1 MNEINIAAVI
11 MVCNEEKRISTTLE
25 SLKKNVKGIIV
36 FDTGSED
43 NTIKIIKNFS
53 KKEKISFHLLEGV
66 FEDFAKSRN
75 KLLDFANKIAFEK
88 NYHYFLLLD
97 SNDEFQ
103 NRLKLNKILEKE
115 LLKTSEKN
123 IDSPDAFII
132 HQKWFVG
139 TENYIDYF
147 NIRIIKSNKNFKY
160 EGSVHEYIVQP
171 PNSNVVKLKDSVIL
185 YQDRIADNDGKTR
198 LRWENDKKILLK
210 ELELNPNDARYQ
222 YYLAQTFECLGDVE
236 NAFHYFKIR
245 SLNENGFF
253 EEKFISLMKCGMYS
267 KDEKDLNVTSW
278 YFKAFEIIQ
287 RAEPLIELS
296 KIFRL
301 RNQFLISYCFSKLA
315 CELKFP
321 DNCLLWVDRKAYS
334 HDRWQELS
342 ISAYYVKKFEEGRV
356 ACEKAIK
363 SGFDIDLNNN
373 NLKWYLEQKTI
384 KND

>member
-1 MNEINIAAVI
+1 

-25 SLKKNVKGIIV
+25 SIKNSVKGIII
-36 FDTGSED
+36 FDTGSKD
-43 NTIKIIKNFS
+43 NTIEIVKKFS
-53 KKEKISFHLLEGV
+53 EKEKISFHLLQGV

-75 KLLDFANKIAFEK
+75 KLLDFANKISIDE

-103 NRLKLNKILEKE
+103 NRLKLSKILEKE
-115 LLKTSEKN
+115 LLKISEKN
-123 IDSPDAFII
+123 NIDFDIAPDAFII
-132 HQKWFVG
+132 HQKWFIG
-139 TENYIDYF
+139 TGNYIDYF

-160 EGSVHEYIVQP
+160 EGSVHEYIIQP

-185 YQDRIADNDGKTR
+185 FQDRVADNDGKTR

-210 ELELNPNDARYQ
+210 ELELKPNDARSQ
-222 YYLAQTFECLGDVE
+222 YYLAQTFECLGDKE

-245 SLNENGFF
+245 AFNENGFF
-253 EEKFISLMKCGMYS
+253 EERFISLMKCGLYS
-267 KDEKDLNVTSW
+267 KDEDLNVTSW

-296 KIFRL
+296 KIFRK
-301 RNQFLISYCFSKLA
+301 RNQFLIAYSFSKLA

-321 DNCLLWVDRKAYS
+321 DNCLLWVDRKAYN

-363 SGFDIDLNNN
+363 SGFDINLNNN
-373 NLKWYLEQKTI
+373 NLKWYLEQKNNEKI
-384 KND
+384 VE